1 MTWTD
6 SLRGYAA
13 KGGFL
18 IPLHICCFPR
28 NTDRNTCIL
37 TSLQQTHSQSG
48 LSWSTASVVVDASG
62 GALKQGFFII
72 RASVPRFIPLKSG
85 MPSRG
90 KWIGC
95 AQSISLFS
103 SVRICVEEF
112 VMSVCVSA
120 CKAVGSGTRM
130 PSFFFF
136 SFFCFLWAIF
146 VWIEP
151 RTLFCVVSR
160 RPRLFH
166 VCVCWF
172 ACRRVW
178 VLPKLEIDG
187 GQKCWFLV

>member
-1 MTWTD
+1 MYTD
-6 SLRGYAA
+6 KPSANTFTVWLVLEHRFSCCGCLRR
-13 KGGFL
+13 GFK
-18 IPLHICCFPR
+18 
-28 NTDRNTCIL
+28 T
-37 TSLQQTHSQSG
+37 
-48 LSWSTASVVVDASG
+48 
-62 GALKQGFFII
+62 GFFII

-136 SFFCFLWAIF
+136 SFFLFPLSYFCLD
-146 VWIEP
+146 
-151 RTLFCVVSR
+151 RTANS
-160 RPRLFH
+160 
-166 VCVCWF
+166 
-172 ACRRVW
+172 
-178 VLPKLEIDG
+178 VLRS
-187 GQKCWFLV
+187 